1 MLNLKFLKTNKLNS
15 KQKQICNL
23 NEYKFNQSKK
33 RREDLTQIILN
44 KNALYLL
51 NGLYT
56 KDMHTVF
63 CYY

>member
-56 KDMHTVF
+56 KDMHTEF

>member
-44 KNALYLL
+44 KNVLYLL

-56 KDMHTVF
+56 KDMHTEF